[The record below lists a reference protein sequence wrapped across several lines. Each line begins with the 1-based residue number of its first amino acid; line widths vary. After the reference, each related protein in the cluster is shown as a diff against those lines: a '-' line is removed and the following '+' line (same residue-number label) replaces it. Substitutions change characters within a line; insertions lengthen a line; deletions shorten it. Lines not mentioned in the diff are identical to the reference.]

1 MERDGRHVRAEE
13 KRFSDSTRHKVG
25 KFGHCTVGN
34 VLRALAPCPSAAP
47 PGCSGSKVLSPGTE
61 SGLCSLFIGFVTA
74 GVTINNTDLASAS
87 RL

>member
-1 MERDGRHVRAEE
+1 MERDERHLRAEE
-13 KRFSDSTRHKVG
+13 KRFSDSTRHEVG

-34 VLRALAPCPSAAP
+34 VLHALAPCPS
-47 PGCSGSKVLSPGTE
+47 GSKVFSPGTE

-74 GVTINNTDLASAS
+74 GVTINNTKLASAS